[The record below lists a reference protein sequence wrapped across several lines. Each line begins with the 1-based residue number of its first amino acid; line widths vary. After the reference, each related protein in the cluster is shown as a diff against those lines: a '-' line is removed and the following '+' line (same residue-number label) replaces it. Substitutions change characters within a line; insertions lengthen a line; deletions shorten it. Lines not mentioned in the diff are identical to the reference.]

1 MKKIERQRL
10 LRQLIKEHRIQKQE
24 EFVELLNE
32 QGVEVTQATVSRDI
46 KEMNLIK
53 VSQADGSFFYS
64 LREDT
69 GEPDRQRLNKMLKQ
83 SVISVALMDKYISLK
98 IVPGSAVALGIVL
111 ESIYEKAL
119 FTLITTDDKVLM
131 IFFEEEKAA
140 EVSSMIT
147 QWLYG

>member
-24 EFVELLNE
+24 EFVDLLND

-64 LREDT
+64 LREDI

-83 SVISVALMDKYISLK
+83 SVISVSRMDKYISLK

-111 ESIYEKAL
+111 ENIYDKAL
-119 FTLITTDDKVLM
+119 FTLLTTDDKVLM
-131 IFFEEEKAA
+131 IFYEEEKAA
-140 EVSSMIT
+140 DVSSEIKT
-147 QWLYG
+147 WLYG